1 MSYLYQTSPVQTTT
15 IQNPTVPNELIQNT
29 TAQSGATV
37 NAPVLQSNE
46 FHAPVTILIGADSGH
61 GGRDRREEVMGTTT
75 GASTTG
81 DAAALRET
89 EKEKLKRIIIDR
101 YATLYEGTGKRG
113 KHILLNKIYS
123 ELYVVEDWGG
133 GVNTDHEVI
142 QMEARPTTHA
152 STDSKMKISEIFH
165 GDFNIKKV
173 LTMGIAGIG
182 KTVSVQ
188 KFALDWAEGKSNT
201 DIDFVFIIAFRELN
215 LLKDEEYDLP
225 GLLLHLY
232 PQLKHLKEAGLFDD
246 DCKCA
251 FILDGLDELRKPL
264 DFEQK
269 KMSSIT
275 EKATVDVLVTSLI
288 TGALLESALVWVTSR
303 PAAAD
308 QIPPEYIHRKTEVRG
323 FITDQQKE
331 EYFRKRIQD
340 EEQTNRIISH
350 IKKVKTLYIM
360 CYIPVFCW
368 ITYTV
373 LQELIKNK
381 VKEIPKTLTQM
392 YAHFLNIQM
401 DTKGKKYD
409 KTCQKDTKNL
419 LESNRTELLKL
430 AELAFKQLMKG
441 NVMFYEE
448 DLRESRIDVSYSE
461 YSGIFTEIFK
471 EECVL
476 YQSKVYCFVHLSFQ
490 EFLAAVYVF
499 HCYESGNLEEL
510 QCLIDCYRQWYN
522 NVTLDNL
529 LKGAVDRAVK
539 SQNGH
544 LDLFLRFLLGLSL
557 QTNQRLL
564 QGLLTFTQSSTE
576 ETTKYIKD
584 LIEVQ
589 KYLSAERSVN
599 LFLCLSEMKDQS
611 LSGELQKYLHSE
623 KNSEKELSLGQCSA
637 LAYMLLTSDEVLE
650 ELDLKK
656 INTSDEGYSRL
667 VPAVINCRKARLAS
681 CNLGIKMCDSL
692 ESVLTVE
699 NSFLIELDLSNNNL
713 QDSGVELLSAGLK
726 SSHCKLQILRFALCN
741 LGVRMCETLG
751 SVLMLESSFLKE
763 LDLSNNDLKDS
774 GVELLSSGLK
784 SSHCKLQILRLSGCM
799 ITEKGCSSLASALS
813 LNLSHLKELDLTY
826 NHPGESGEK
835 LLSARLEDPHCS
847 LETLRLEHGGEIRI
861 KPGLKKYGC
870 DFTLDP
876 NTVNPRLSLSEENR
890 RVEFRE
896 KLQSYPDHPERF
908 DWCVQVLSR
917 ERVTG
922 RCYWEA
928 ERIEGEAAVALSYK
942 TISRKGFGSDCRF
955 EENINSWM
963 LYCSNYGYSVY
974 HNNNRTA
981 LSTPPSYCRRVGVY
995 VDCPCGTLSF
1005 YSVSSDT
1012 HSLTPSHTLTHLHT
1026 FNTTFTQ
1033 PLYAGIGFYNYG
1045 SSVTLCKIE

>member
-1 MSYLYQTSPVQTTT
+1 MGGKNCKCAEEASDPETQEEMVIYRKNLDTFKVPSNKITSNSQVFKDRADKEDRTGFVQA
-15 IQNPTVPNELIQNT
+15 NPTQNHTATSELIQNL

-37 NAPVLQSNE
+37 CAPVLQSNVI
-46 FHAPVTILIGADSGH
+46 HGPVTIITGYDTNH
-61 GGRDRREEVMGTTT
+61 EGRDRREEVLGKT
-75 GASTTG
+75 GRASTTG
-81 DAAALRET
+81 DAALRET
-89 EKEKLKRIIIDR
+89 EKKKLKRIISDR

-123 ELYVVEDWGG
+123 ELYVVEDWRG

-152 STDSKMKISEIFH
+152 STDSVIKISEIFH

-201 DIDFVFIIAFRELN
+201 DVDFIFIIAFRELN

-246 DCKCA
+246 ECKCA

-264 DFEQK
+264 NFEQK

-275 EKATVDVLVTSLI
+275 EKTTVDVLVTSLI

-308 QIPPEYIHRKTEVRG
+308 QIPPDYIHRKTEVRG

-340 EEQTNRIISH
+340 EEQANRIISH

-401 DTKGKKYD
+401 DRKGKKYD
-409 KTCQKDTKNL
+409 KTCQKDTKTL

-448 DLRESRIDVSYSE
+448 DLRESRIDVSYSD

-476 YQSKVYCFVHLSFQ
+476 YQRKVYCFVHLSFQ
-490 EFLAAVYVF
+490 EFLAAVHVF
-499 HCYESGNLEEL
+499 HCYEIGNLEEL
-510 QCLIDCYRQWYN
+510 PCLKPQYRQWIK
-522 NVTLDNL
+522 NVTLDEL
-529 LKGAVDRAVK
+529 LKGAVDEAVRSK
-539 SQNGH
+539 NGY

-564 QGLLTFTQSSTE
+564 QGLLNFKHGSTE
-576 ETTKYIKD
+576 RTKEYIKKHIKGEEEED
-584 LIEVQ
+584 YQ
-589 KYLSAERSVN
+589 SLSTERSIN
-599 LFLCLSEMKDQS
+599 LFLCLFEMNDQS
-611 LSGELQKYLHSE
+611 LSRELQEYL
-623 KNSEKELSLGQCSA
+623 NSGQKLSLGQCSP

-650 ELDLKK
+650 ELDSKK
-656 INTSDEGYSRL
+656 INTSSEGYSRL
-667 VPAVINCRKARLAS
+667 IPALCNCRKAR
-681 CNLGIKMCDSL
+681 
-692 ESVLTVE
+692 
-699 NSFLIELDLSNNNL
+699 
-713 QDSGVELLSAGLK
+713 
-726 SSHCKLQILRFALCN
+726 
-741 LGVRMCETLG
+741 
-751 SVLMLESSFLKE
+751 
-763 LDLSNNDLKDS
+763 
-774 GVELLSSGLK
+774 
-784 SSHCKLQILRLSGCM
+784 
-799 ITEKGCSSLASALS
+799 
-813 LNLSHLKELDLTY
+813 
-826 NHPGESGEK
+826 
-835 LLSARLEDPHCS
+835 
-847 LETLRLEHGGEIRI
+847 
-861 KPGLKKYGC
+861 
-870 DFTLDP
+870 
-876 NTVNPRLSLSEENR
+876 
-890 RVEFRE
+890 
-896 KLQSYPDHPERF
+896 
-908 DWCVQVLSR
+908 
-917 ERVTG
+917 
-922 RCYWEA
+922 
-928 ERIEGEAAVALSYK
+928 
-942 TISRKGFGSDCRF
+942 
-955 EENINSWM
+955 
-963 LYCSNYGYSVY
+963 
-974 HNNNRTA
+974 
-981 LSTPPSYCRRVGVY
+981 
-995 VDCPCGTLSF
+995 
-1005 YSVSSDT
+1005 
-1012 HSLTPSHTLTHLHT
+1012 
-1026 FNTTFTQ
+1026 
-1033 PLYAGIGFYNYG
+1033 
-1045 SSVTLCKIE
+1045 

>member
-1 MSYLYQTSPVQTTT
+1 Q
-15 IQNPTVPNELIQNT
+15 
-29 TAQSGATV
+29 
-37 NAPVLQSNE
+37 
-46 FHAPVTILIGADSGH
+46 
-61 GGRDRREEVMGTTT
+61 
-75 GASTTG
+75 
-81 DAAALRET
+81 
-89 EKEKLKRIIIDR
+89 IIIDR

-113 KHILLNKIYS
+113 KHILLNKVYS
-123 ELYVVEDWGG
+123 ELYVVEDWRG

-152 STDSKMKISEIFH
+152 STDSVIKISEIFH
-165 GDFNIKKV
+165 GGFNIKKV

-188 KFALDWAEGKSNT
+188 KFALDWAERKSNT

-246 DCKCA
+246 ECRCA

-303 PAAAD
+303 PAASD
-308 QIPPEYIHRKTEVRG
+308 QIPPDYIHRKTEVRG

-331 EYFRKRIQD
+331 EHFRKRIQD
-340 EEQTNRIISH
+340 EEQANTIISH

-401 DTKGKKYD
+401 DTKRKKYD
-409 KTCQKDTKNL
+409 KTHQKDTKTL
-419 LESNRTELLKL
+419 LESNRTELLNL

-448 DLRESRIDVSYSE
+448 DLSESRIDASYSE

-499 HCYESGNLEEL
+499 HCQESENLKEL
-510 QCLIDCYRQWYN
+510 QCLYPWYEEWSEK
-522 NVTLDNL
+522 VTVDEVLM
-529 LKGAVDRAVK
+529 GAVDKAVK

-544 LDLFLRFLLGLSL
+544 LDLFLRFLLGISL

-564 QGLLTFTQSSTE
+564 RGLLTFKHSSTDK
-576 ETTKYIKD
+576 TKDHIKKHIKGEYIYY
-584 LIEVQ
+584 Q
-589 KYLSAERSVN
+589 SLSTERSIN

-611 LSGELQKYLHSE
+611 LSGELPEYL
-623 KNSEKELSLGQCSA
+623 NSEKHSGQELSPGQCSA

-650 ELDLKK
+650 ELDSKK
-656 INTSDEGYSRL
+656 INTSSEGYSRL
-667 VPAVINCRKARLAS
+667 VPAMRICRKAR
-681 CNLGIKMCDSL
+681 
-692 ESVLTVE
+692 
-699 NSFLIELDLSNNNL
+699 
-713 QDSGVELLSAGLK
+713 
-726 SSHCKLQILRFALCN
+726 
-741 LGVRMCETLG
+741 
-751 SVLMLESSFLKE
+751 
-763 LDLSNNDLKDS
+763 
-774 GVELLSSGLK
+774 
-784 SSHCKLQILRLSGCM
+784 
-799 ITEKGCSSLASALS
+799 
-813 LNLSHLKELDLTY
+813 
-826 NHPGESGEK
+826 
-835 LLSARLEDPHCS
+835 
-847 LETLRLEHGGEIRI
+847 
-861 KPGLKKYGC
+861 
-870 DFTLDP
+870 
-876 NTVNPRLSLSEENR
+876 
-890 RVEFRE
+890 
-896 KLQSYPDHPERF
+896 
-908 DWCVQVLSR
+908 
-917 ERVTG
+917 
-922 RCYWEA
+922 
-928 ERIEGEAAVALSYK
+928 
-942 TISRKGFGSDCRF
+942 
-955 EENINSWM
+955 
-963 LYCSNYGYSVY
+963 
-974 HNNNRTA
+974 
-981 LSTPPSYCRRVGVY
+981 
-995 VDCPCGTLSF
+995 
-1005 YSVSSDT
+1005 
-1012 HSLTPSHTLTHLHT
+1012 
-1026 FNTTFTQ
+1026 
-1033 PLYAGIGFYNYG
+1033 
-1045 SSVTLCKIE
+1045 

>member
-1 MSYLYQTSPVQTTT
+1 CVLYLSARL
-15 IQNPTVPNELIQNT
+15 NTVP
-29 TAQSGATV
+29 V
-37 NAPVLQSNE
+37 YK
-46 FHAPVTILIGADSGH
+46 ILKKI
-61 GGRDRREEVMGTTT
+61 
-75 GASTTG
+75 
-81 DAAALRET
+81 L
-89 EKEKLKRIIIDR
+89 IDR
-101 YATLYEGTGKRG
+101 YATLYEGTGKIG
-113 KHILLNKIYS
+113 KQILLNKIYS
-123 ELYVVEDWGG
+123 ELYVVEDWRG

-152 STDSKMKISEIFH
+152 STD
-165 GDFNIKKV
+165 
-173 LTMGIAGIG
+173 TGIG

-215 LLKDEEYDLP
+215 LLKNEKYDLP

-246 DCKCA
+246 ECRCA

-264 DFEQK
+264 DFKQK

-275 EKATVDVLVTSLI
+275 EKTTVDVLVTSLI

-308 QIPPEYIHRKTEVRG
+308 QIPPDYIHRKTEVRG

-340 EEQTNRIISH
+340 EEQTNTIISH

-360 CYIPVFCW
+360 CYIPVFFW

-409 KTCQKDTKNL
+409 KTLHKDTKNL

-499 HCYESGNLEEL
+499 HCYETKNLEEL
-510 QCLIDCYRQWYN
+510 QCLKPWYEEWSE
-522 NVTLDNL
+522 NVTLDDL
-529 LKGAVDRAVK
+529 LKEAVDKSVE

-564 QGLLTFTQSSTE
+564 QGLLSFKHSSTE
-576 ETTKYIKD
+576 RTKEHIKD
-584 LIEVQ
+584 LI
-589 KYLSAERSVN
+589 KGHYRSLSTERSIN

-611 LSGELQKYLHSE
+611 LSGELQEYL
-623 KNSEKELSLGQCSA
+623 NSEKHSGQKLSLGQCSA

-656 INTSDEGYSRL
+656 INTSSEGYSRL
-667 VPAVINCRKARLAS
+667 IPALSKCRKT
-681 CNLGIKMCDSL
+681 NIKKTRNH
-692 ESVLTVE
+692 E
-699 NSFLIELDLSNNNL
+699 
-713 QDSGVELLSAGLK
+713 AGNT
-726 SSHCKLQILRFALCN
+726 F
-741 LGVRMCETLG
+741 
-751 SVLMLESSFLKE
+751 
-763 LDLSNNDLKDS
+763 
-774 GVELLSSGLK
+774 
-784 SSHCKLQILRLSGCM
+784 
-799 ITEKGCSSLASALS
+799 
-813 LNLSHLKELDLTY
+813 SHLYFQRWKVTNY
-826 NHPGESGEK
+826 
-835 LLSARLEDPHCS
+835 
-847 LETLRLEHGGEIRI
+847 I
-861 KPGLKKYGC
+861 Y
-870 DFTLDP
+870 
-876 NTVNPRLSLSEENR
+876 
-890 RVEFRE
+890 
-896 KLQSYPDHPERF
+896 
-908 DWCVQVLSR
+908 SR
-917 ERVTG
+917 
-922 RCYWEA
+922 
-928 ERIEGEAAVALSYK
+928 
-942 TISRKGFGSDCRF
+942 
-955 EENINSWM
+955 
-963 LYCSNYGYSVY
+963 YCN
-974 HNNNRTA
+974 
-981 LSTPPSYCRRVGVY
+981 
-995 VDCPCGTLSF
+995 
-1005 YSVSSDT
+1005 
-1012 HSLTPSHTLTHLHT
+1012 
-1026 FNTTFTQ
+1026 
-1033 PLYAGIGFYNYG
+1033 
-1045 SSVTLCKIE
+1045 